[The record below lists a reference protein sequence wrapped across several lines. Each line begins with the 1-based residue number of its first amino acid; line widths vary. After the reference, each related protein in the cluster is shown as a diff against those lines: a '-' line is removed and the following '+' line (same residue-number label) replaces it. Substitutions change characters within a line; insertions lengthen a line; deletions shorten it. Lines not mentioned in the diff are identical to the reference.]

1 MQGLFAL
8 LLFSQVCF
16 GLLEERFVAFEQSD
30 GAIPLHIDT
39 AIVYPTDDP
48 VGIRI
53 AAESLAEDL
62 RQITGSPPTLLRG
75 DAQHLSNITF
85 TSVILVGTLTSDLIK
100 RLQSE
105 KGLEVSEIEGKWESF
120 KTTVIADPLPGVRN
134 GLVIAGSDKRGAMFG
149 VYTLSEQCGQ
159 SPFHWWAD
167 VPATEHSEL
176 YALPKTTVHGEPS
189 VKYRGLFINDEAP
202 ALTGWWSRQHNDTF
216 PHHHP
221 LDASFYRHVF
231 DLLLRLKANYLWP
244 AMWASF
250 VPRPGNIFFTDDP
263 ANQQLADDYG
273 IVVSTSHHEPMQRAT
288 NEWNETETGPW
299 DWTANKENVTRF
311 MEEGV
316 ARAGRNESYFT
327 LGMRGPN
334 DGPIEADDPI
344 EVLEDVFETERR
356 LLGKYYGNETAARQV
371 WTIYK
376 EVATY
381 YAAGLVPPDDVTLMF
396 TDDNWG
402 NVQRLPVGNET
413 ERSGG
418 IGIYFHLEYV
428 GTPKSY
434 KWANSNNLAKVY
446 KDLFH
451 SYARGADRIWVI
463 NVADIKPMELPF
475 GFIMD
480 LAWNTS
486 SIDFATIPAYLHAFS
501 TREFGPTHASEIASI
516 LLEHSRLVGRRK
528 LESVIPSTY
537 SVLNYHES
545 SRVLA
550 EWADLAARTSAIAA
564 ALPETL
570 QAPFF
575 HLVRHPVQAG
585 YLHHAIVLGQ
595 ALNAQ
600 HALERRNT
608 ANRLASSVLASFDQ
622 DYDLQDEYDSL
633 SNGKWAGIMA
643 QPRFDFTP
651 QATWKAP
658 SRDVL
663 ANLSFVQLRQDMDYA
678 FGNLGIYAE
687 GSASAGRQGVVCASI
702 DESAPTSEDEKLAPV
717 LPVMDPYGA
726 AVRTVELF
734 HRGDYR
740 KSIAWA
746 VEPEYDWVKVE
757 PRSGVVDGD
766 GPEQRLNVSVDWNA
780 VPEGFDG
787 VVDVR
792 VDFDTSPWMD
802 LIRVPV
808 VNRPALPD
816 DFRGFPETG
825 EGVVAIE
832 APHFQRSSS
841 SSSSSSSE
849 AADDDVVAFRPIP
862 HLGTRT
868 ASGSLALRPYLAA
881 RASPA
886 AAQDAWVDYAIYLFN
901 ATSNITATLYI
912 NAALDT
918 DPDDLPMRYSL
929 TLDDAPANWTR
940 VLEAPATAGDLPPG
954 WTGEVRDGVWK
965 RIVRFEG
972 PVGAG
977 KHWLRWRVN
986 SPEVYLEKVVVETRE
1001 GVAGVREAY
1010 LGVPETGWV

>member
-1 MQGLFAL
+1 
-8 LLFSQVCF
+8 
-16 GLLEERFVAFEQSD
+16 
-30 GAIPLHIDT
+30 
-39 AIVYPTDDP
+39 
-48 VGIRI
+48 
-53 AAESLAEDL
+53 
-62 RQITGSPPTLLRG
+62 
-75 DAQHLSNITF
+75 
-85 TSVILVGTLTSDLIK
+85 
-100 RLQSE
+100 
-105 KGLEVSEIEGKWESF
+105 
-120 KTTVIADPLPGVRN
+120 
-134 GLVIAGSDKRGAMFG
+134 MFG

-167 VPATEHSEL
+167 VPASKHPEL
-176 YALPKTTVHGEPS
+176 YALAQTTIHGEPS
-189 VKYRGLFINDEAP
+189 VRYRGLFINDEAP
-202 ALTGWWSRQHNDTF
+202 ALTSWWSRQHNSTA
-216 PHHHP
+216 HRP
-221 LDASFYRHVF
+221 LDAEFYRHVF

-250 VPRPGNIFFTDDP
+250 VPRPGNIFFTDDR

-316 ARAGRNESYFT
+316 QRAGRNESYFT

-344 EVLEDVFETERR
+344 AVLEDVFATERQ
-356 LLGKYYGNETAARQV
+356 LLSKYHGSEQSAKQV

-413 ERSGG
+413 ERAGG

-434 KWANSNNLAKVY
+434 KWQNSNNLAKVY

-480 LAWNTS
+480 LAWNSS
-486 SIDFATIPAYLHAFS
+486 SIDFASIPAYLRAFS
-501 TREFGPTHASEIASI
+501 EREFGSTHANEIASI

-528 LESVIPSTY
+528 LESVVPTTY

-545 SRVLA
+545 ERVLS
-550 EWADLAARTSAIAA
+550 EWADLATRTSTIAA
-564 ALPETL
+564 VLPDTL
-570 QAPFF
+570 QAAFF
-575 HLVRHPVQAG
+575 HLVRYPVQAG

-595 ALNAQ
+595 ARNAQ
-600 HALERRNT
+600 HGAERRNT
-608 ANRLASSVLASFDQ
+608 ANTVAQDILANFDR
-622 DYDLQDEYDSL
+622 DFDLIEEYDAL
-633 SNGKWAGIMA
+633 AGGKWAGIMS
-643 QPRFDFTP
+643 QPKLDY
-651 QATWKAP
+651 AAGASWKAP
-658 SRDVL
+658 SRDVV
-663 ANLSFVQLRQDMDYA
+663 ANLSFVQPRQDMDYA

-687 GSASAGRQGVVCASI
+687 GSGSAARQGVICASI
-702 DESAPTSEDEKLAPV
+702 DESAPTDEDDGLAPL
-717 LPVMDPYGA
+717 LPAMDPFGPR
-726 AVRTVELF
+726 VRTVELF
-734 HRGDYR
+734 HRGDHR
-740 KSIAWA
+740 KSISWSAA
-746 VEPEYDWVKVE
+746 PQHDWLRVE
-757 PRSGVVDGD
+757 PRSGTVDAAH
-766 GPEQRLNVSVDWNA
+766 PEQRLSVSVDWPA
-780 VPEGFDG
+780 VPRAFDD
-787 VVDVR
+787 VVDIR
-792 VDFDTSPWMD
+792 VDFDSGPGMD

-816 DFRGFPETG
+816 GFHGFPETA

-832 APHFQRSSS
+832 APHFQRASSS
-841 SSSSSSSE
+841 SSSPGVSSE
-849 AADDDVVAFRPIP
+849 RTAGVAVAFEPIP

-868 ASGSLALRPYLAA
+868 ASGALALRPYGAA

-886 AAQDAWVDYAIYLFN
+886 AARDAWVDYAFYLFDP
-901 ATSNITATLYI
+901 ATSSSAGINATLYI

-918 DPDDLPMRYSL
+918 DPDTLPMRFSL
-929 TLDDAPANWTR
+929 TLDDETQPADDHYWTR
-940 VLEAPATAGDLPPG
+940 VLEQPQTPGDLPPG
-954 WTGEVRDGVWK
+954 WTDGVRDGVWT
-965 RIVRFEG
+965 RTVRFKG
-972 PVGAG
+972 PVAPGR
-977 KHWLRWRVN
+977 HRVRWRVN
-986 SPEVYLEKVVVETRE
+986 SPEVYLEKLVLETRE
-1001 GVAGVREAY
+1001 GGVKEAG
-1010 LGVPETGWV
+1010 LGPPETVRV